1 MLIQARISEQP
12 QETVGDNNDTYK
24 GGFQQSSKDENV
36 HLIRKTVKR
45 ISRTDGKKE
54 I

>member
-1 MLIQARISEQP
+1 LTKTRISEQP
-12 QETVGDNNDTYK
+12 QRTVGDNNDTYK
-24 GGFQQSSKDENV
+24 DGFQESSKDENV

-45 ISRTDGKKE
+45 IGRTDSKKE